1 MEDNLFDRL
10 HQEKGALVLDAGCR
24 AGLVA
29 LHLAEHGLRV
39 SCIDIVDKHTR
50 WAKQNV
56 HSHGFD
62 EAIMVRKMDYHQLD
76 GFAKCTFDGAYT
88 VETFVHAT
96 DPEQALREFF
106 RALKPRGVHCIV
118 RVRPQQSEQRS

>member
-10 HQEKGALVLDAGCR
+10 HLEKGALALDAGCG
-24 AGLVA
+24 AGLIA
-29 LHLAEHGLRV
+29 LHLTERGLRV
-39 SCIDIVDKHTR
+39 SCIDVVDNHIR

-62 EAIMVRKMDYHQLD
+62 EAIMVRKIDYHQLD
-76 GFAKCTFDGAYT
+76 GFAKGTFDGAYT
-88 VETFVHAT
+88 METFLHAM

-106 RALKPRGVHCIV
+106 RILKPG
-118 RVRPQQSEQRS
+118 STALYEYD